1 MKDPN
6 HLAGFGI
13 SEDIR
18 AMVPDGLA
26 PARVTAVNRTNC
38 EIESPSGPA
47 IAELTGRLRFEAE
60 SSLEYPSVGDWVAVN
75 QMDDFALIT
84 EVLERSSVLRRRR
97 PGTDSDF
104 QLLAANVDV
113 ALILQGCDHPVNVRR
128 LERFAAMASD
138 GDVHPQIVFSKVD
151 LLDAAGRGDLIEAT
165 AHLGPPLFVSS
176 LEEDGTAALMSGL
189 VPAKTYVLLGPSG
202 AGKTTLL
209 NRLTGAKEDT
219 EYATGAVRSGDS
231 KGRHTTTRRH
241 LVVLPGGALLI
252 DTPGVRELGM
262 ADMSGGIEDVF
273 ESITTLAEECRFRD
287 CAHDGEAGCAV
298 QAAIDDGQISEKLL
312 DAFHKL
318 EREAAHFERSA
329 AERRQKDKALGKLY
343 KSVIQGKKDRR

>member
-1 MKDPN
+1 
-6 HLAGFGI
+6 
-13 SEDIR
+13 
-18 AMVPDGLA
+18 MVPDGLE

-38 EIESPSGPA
+38 EIETESGPA

-60 SSLEYPSVGDWVAVN
+60 SSMEFPSVGDWVSVN
-75 QMDDFALIT
+75 QMDNFALIT

-113 ALILQGCDHPVNVRR
+113 ALILQGCDLPVNVRR
-128 LERFAAMASD
+128 LERFAAMATD
-138 GDVHPQIVFSKVD
+138 GNVRPQVVFSKAD
-151 LLDAAGRGDLIEAT
+151 LLDVPARDAAVIAT
-165 AHLGPPLFVSS
+165 AHLGTPLFVSS
-176 LEEDGTAALMSGL
+176 LQENGTAHLMEGL
-189 VPAKTYVLLGPSG
+189 ESSKTYVLLGPSG

-209 NRLTGAKEDT
+209 NRLLGAE

-262 ADMSGGIEDVF
+262 TDMSGGIENVF
-273 ESITTLAEECRFRD
+273 ESISALAEQCRFRD
-287 CAHDGEAGCAV
+287 CSHEGEAGCAV
-298 QAAIDDGQISEKLL
+298 QEAVDEGRIEAKLL

-318 EREAAHFERSA
+318 EREAAHFERSV
-329 AERRQKDKALGKLY
+329 AERRQKDKATGKLY
-343 KSVIQGKKDRR
+343 KSIIQGKKDRR